1 MNAISPQRIG
11 ALALRYLY
19 LLRGSWIRIV
29 ELAYWPT
36 VQMILWGFITQYL
49 AGHSDVLHQATG
61 LLLSGVLLWDILFR
75 SQLGLSVVFFEELH
89 SRNLGQLFIS
99 PLQPLELILA
109 LMLVSLARTLI
120 GVGIAVLLAIPFYG
134 FNLFALGPPLIGFF
148 LNLLLMGWAIG
159 LLVSALVLR
168 YGMGAESIA
177 WAAIFALAPLCG
189 IYYPVATLPGW
200 LQPLSWALPASH
212 VFEGMRAVLLDHAFR
227 LDYLLYALLLNVG
240 YLGLGIGVFLA
251 AVRQARQRGSLLQS
265 GE

>member
-1 MNAISPQRIG
+1 MNAISLARIG

-19 LLRGSWIRIV
+19 LLRGSWIRVV

-49 AGHSDVLHQATG
+49 AGHSDTLNQAAG

-89 SRNLGQLFIS
+89 SRNLGQLLIS
-99 PLQPLELILA
+99 PLQPVELILS

-120 GVGIAVLLAIPFYG
+120 GVGVAVMLAIPFYG
-134 FNLFALGPPLIGFF
+134 FNLFQLGLPLLGFF
-148 LNLLLMGWAIG
+148 LNLLLLGWAIG
-159 LLVSALVLR
+159 LMVSALVLR

-177 WAAIFALAPLCG
+177 WAAIFAIAPLCG
-189 IYYPVATLPGW
+189 IYYPVATLPSW

-212 VFEGMRAVLLDHAFR
+212 VFEGMRAVLLQQNFR
-227 LDYLLYALLLNVG
+227 LDYLLYALLLNGVYLAVG
-240 YLGLGIGVFLA
+240 VSLFLIA
-251 AVRQARQRGSLLQS
+251 IHKARERGSLLQS

>member
-1 MNAISPQRIG
+1 MSGISLHRIG

-19 LLRGSWIRIV
+19 LIRRSWIRIV

-49 AGHSDVLHQATG
+49 AGHSDLLNQTAG

-89 SRNLGQLFIS
+89 ARNLAQLFVS
-99 PLQPLELILA
+99 PLRPIELILA
-109 LMLVSLARTLI
+109 LMSISLVRTLI

-134 FNLFALGPPLIGFF
+134 FNLFALGLPLIGFF
-148 LNLLLMGWAIG
+148 VTLLFMGWAIG
-159 LLVSALVLR
+159 LLVAALVLR
-168 YGMGAESIA
+168 HGMGAESIA

-189 IYYPVATLPGW
+189 IYYPIATLPTW
-200 LQPLSWALPASH
+200 LQPLSWALPASY
-212 VFEGMRAVLLDHAFR
+212 VFEGMRAVLLDHTFR
-227 LDYLLYALLLNVG
+227 QDYLFYALLLNAG
-240 YLGLGIGVFLA
+240 YLGLGIQIFLTT
-251 AVRQARQRGSLLQS
+251 VHQARARGSLLQS